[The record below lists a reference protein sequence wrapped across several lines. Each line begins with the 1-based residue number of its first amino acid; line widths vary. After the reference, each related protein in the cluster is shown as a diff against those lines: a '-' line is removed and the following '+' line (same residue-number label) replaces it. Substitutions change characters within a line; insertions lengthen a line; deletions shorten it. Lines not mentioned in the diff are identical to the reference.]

1 MKEYDLTNRKPADI
15 SKELR
20 GCMRRLTAAR
30 ELMELTALPVELMQ
44 PVEVAIE
51 HIKFL
56 EADLNIELCA
66 FERRHGI
73 LPK

>member
-1 MKEYDLTNRKPADI
+1 MKKYDLTKRNPADI
-15 SKELR
+15 SRGLR
-20 GCMRRLTAAR
+20 AAMRRLTAAR
-30 ELMELTALPVELMQ
+30 ELMELEPIPVELIN

-66 FERRHGI
+66 FERRHG
-73 LPK
+73 LVA